1 MDSIHPYCAVFGSV
15 EGTRE
20 EVHNAVG
27 HRSQWEGE
35 DNSCSSWLLVVP
47 KSVQIR

>member
-27 HRSQWEGE
+27 LFQRVSTVML
-35 DNSCSSWLLVVP
+35 DYS
-47 KSVQIR
+47 K